1 MARHQEEF
9 HYDHDGKKFDWC
21 PHPKSKDGS
30 VNGMY
35 MPSPHNH
42 NAWAKAKAEREEKF
56 KRSKSGAEVT
66 PDKTS
71 NAPVAKKH
79 KAGDLKLKLSN
90 KITSAL
96 VTQHHLSKQEA
107 NVVFADAFKEATN
120 GIDKMSLN

>member
-1 MARHQEEF
+1 
-9 HYDHDGKKFDWC
+9 
-21 PHPKSKDGS
+21 
-30 VNGMY
+30 MY